1 MSRGCL
7 LASAESQTLYDDTEA
22 RGPALRQDEFSGR
35 SRGTVYLPVARET
48 QGLPTTDELEC
59 RSALPEPLFP
69 SFFLGHQRS
78 RNILFPFRTTE
89 TLSALAVDLDLST
102 YLHESRC
109 ADAESE
115 MARMQYVRN

>member
-1 MSRGCL
+1 MSRGSL

-22 RGPALRQDEFSGR
+22 RGPALRQDEFPLVEVEVPP
-35 SRGTVYLPVARET
+35 TVARET

-102 YLHESRC
+102 YRYLHESRC

-115 MARMQYVRN
+115 MA

>member
-22 RGPALRQDEFSGR
+22 RGPALRQDEFPLVEVR
-35 SRGTVYLPVARET
+35 CTMARET

-59 RSALPEPLFP
+59 RSALPEPLFL

>member
-22 RGPALRQDEFSGR
+22 RGPALRQDEFPLVEVEVR
-35 SRGTVYLPVARET
+35 CTVSRET
-48 QGLPTTDELEC
+48 QGLPTTDHLAC
-59 RSALPEPLFP
+59 RSALPEPLFL